1 MYLVE
6 MYILLQ
12 SNNSIVTATDTAL
25 VPVGYLMCPENE
37 DSSLTASYPHPHA
50 RCSTTGRYSFGA
62 PLTPP
67 PPQEYPAQHPLID
80 QGVLTFS
87 ESKSKNTV
95 SRHGTHQ
102 PHFVGAATGVVV
114 DVAIVELDIPGVVRR
129 IAVRRG

>member
-50 RCSTTGRYSFGA
+50 RCPTPGRYFFGA
-62 PLTPP
+62 PLAPP
-67 PPQEYPAQHPLID
+67 PPPRIPCSTSTYRPRCLDLFGIQIQKHRLTARNAPAALCRRCH
-80 QGVLTFS
+80 GGS
-87 ESKSKNTV
+87 CRRSH
-95 SRHGTHQ
+95 SRT
-102 PHFVGAATGVVV
+102 
-114 DVAIVELDIPGVVRR
+114 
-129 IAVRRG
+129 